1 MVTLLSSILLGF
13 VLGMRHATDADHV
26 IAVATIV
33 GREKS
38 IAPATLVGILWGLGH
53 TATVV
58 VVGGVMIVFGIV
70 IPERV
75 AHLLESGVGIMLI
88 VLGVLA
94 LKGVLRRERV
104 AFAPVEHPHRPAIT
118 PRPRAPSL
126 DRHAHVHAH
135 GDHVHTHRHSHER
148 NGHGHA
154 EDATATAWLD
164 RQLGRLGVYQALR
177 PVVVG
182 IIHGL
187 AGSAAVALLVLG
199 AIRDP
204 WWGVAYLIVFGLG
217 TIAGMMLVTAVI
229 ALPFALSAR
238 RLPRMNLVL
247 RVGSGGLSIVFGA
260 WLLIASLGEAWQPVA

>member
-33 GREKS
+33 GREKN

-58 VVGGVMIVFGIV
+58 VVGGAMIVFGVV
-70 IPERV
+70 IPEPV
-75 AHLLESGVGIMLI
+75 AHLLESAVGVMLV

-94 LKGVLRRERV
+94 LKGALRREKV
-104 AFAPVEHPHRPAIT
+104 AFAPVQHPHGAVAAR
-118 PRPRAPSL
+118 PRPPTL

-135 GDHVHTHRHSHER
+135 GDHVHTHRHSHEQ

-164 RQLGRLGVYQALR
+164 RQLGKLGVYQTLR

-182 IIHGL
+182 IVHGL

-204 WWGVAYLIVFGLG
+204 WWGIAYLVVFGLG
-217 TIAGMMLVTAVI
+217 TIAGMMLITAVI

-238 RLPRMNLVL
+238 RLPRMNRWL
-247 RVGSGGLSIVFGA
+247 RIGSGALSVVFGA
-260 WLLIASLGEAWQPVA
+260 WLLAASAREAWRHIA